1 MLNYNN
7 KWINSVVICV
17 SFVLTIILFII
28 LDTLFINRGNIDL
41 YNENILTSKYIE
53 IEKGSSNKISRKN
66 IEAIDIED
74 VMLKTMQIADIY
86 EETNSNIDTNIDAN
100 NTENNILKNNE
111 WRIEIPKI
119 SLVAPIKQGTS
130 QDILATAVGH
140 FEESNK
146 YSGNIALA
154 GHNRGYNCNF
164 FENIKRLENGDKIIY
179 YTEKGKKEYR
189 VTLNKIIHQTD
200 WSYIEAEGNKIT
212 LITCVE
218 NMYEYRRCVQ
228 AVEVI

>member
-1 MLNYNN
+1 MLNYTN

-28 LDTLFINRGNIDL
+28 LDTLFINRGNIEL

-53 IEKGSSNKISRKN
+53 IEKGSSNKISRKS
-66 IEAIDIED
+66 IEAIDLKD
-74 VMLKTMQIADIY
+74 VMLNTMQIADIY
-86 EETNSNIDTNIDAN
+86 EETNSNIDGNSDTNNA
-100 NTENNILKNNE
+100 ENNKLKNNK

>member
-1 MLNYNN
+1 MLNYTNR
-7 KWINSVVICV
+7 WINSVVICI

-28 LDTLFINRGNIDL
+28 LDILFINRSNIGIYD
-41 YNENILTSKYIE
+41 ENILTGKYIE
-53 IEKGSSNKISRKN
+53 VKKGFSNKISRKS
-66 IEAIDIED
+66 IEAIDLKD
-74 VMLKTMQIADIY
+74 VMLNSMQIADIY
-86 EETNSNIDTNIDAN
+86 EETNNIDTIIDTN
-100 NTENNILKNNE
+100 NTENNK

-119 SLVAPIKQGTS
+119 SLIAPIKEGTS

-164 FENIKRLENGDKIIY
+164 FENIKRLETGDKIIY
-179 YTEKGKKEYR
+179 YTENGKKEYR

-200 WSYIEAEGNKIT
+200 WSYIEADGNKIT

>member
-1 MLNYNN
+1 MLNYTN
-7 KWINSVVICV
+7 KWINSVVICI
-17 SFVLTIILFII
+17 SFVLTIILFTI
-28 LDTLFINRGNIDL
+28 LDILFINRSNVGI

-53 IEKGSSNKISRKN
+53 VEKGVSNKISRKS
-66 IEAIDIED
+66 IEAIDLKD
-74 VMLKTMQIADIY
+74 VMLNTMQIADIY
-86 EETNSNIDTNIDAN
+86 EETNSNIDGNSDTNNA
-100 NTENNILKNNE
+100 ENNKLKNNK

-200 WSYIEAEGNKIT
+200 WSYVEENGNKIT

>member
-1 MLNYNN
+1 MLNYTN

-53 IEKGSSNKISRKN
+53 VEKGVSNKISRKS
-66 IEAIDIED
+66 IEAIDLKD

-86 EETNSNIDTNIDAN
+86 EETNSNIDGNSDTNNAEN
-100 NTENNILKNNE
+100 NTLKNSK

-119 SLVAPIKQGTS
+119 SLVAPIKEGTS

-164 FENIKRLENGDKIIY
+164 FENIKRLETGDKIIY
-179 YTEKGKKEYR
+179 YTENGKKEYR

>member
-53 IEKGSSNKISRKN
+53 IEKGSSNKISRKS
-66 IEAIDIED
+66 IEAIDLKD

-86 EETNSNIDTNIDAN
+86 EETNSNIDGNNDTNNA
-100 NTENNILKNNE
+100 ENNKLKNNK